1 MMPGMRGLRGIA
13 IGLLVAACCAAQA
26 PAAFAAPQRH
36 THFLGHSV
44 RGRPIWAVE
53 IGNPAAPRKVLVV
66 GCIHGNEPAGIAVAR
81 RLQTLRPPTGTV
93 LWIVNDLNP
102 DGYAAHTR
110 HNARRVDLN
119 RNFPYNWRPIGSPGS
134 VYYSGPRPASE
145 PETQIAMHLILTLHP
160 RLTIWYHQ
168 AMRLVDESGGRL
180 ALEQRYAQLVGLP
193 LRRLPAYN
201 GTATSWEN
209 HRMPG
214 TTSFVVELPG
224 GTLPSTS
231 VTRHAHAVLSLAA
244 MLR

>member
-1 MMPGMRGLRGIA
+1 MRGRWLAVGV
-13 IGLLVAACCAAQA
+13 LVA
-26 PAAFAAPQRH
+26 AAFAAAAPSAFALPQRH
-36 THFLGHSV
+36 TYFLGHSV

-66 GCIHGNEPAGIAVAR
+66 GLIHGNEPAGIAIAK

-110 HNARRVDLN
+110 QNAHRVDLN
-119 RNFPYNWRPIGSPGS
+119 RNFPYNWRLSGYPGS
-134 VYYSGPRPASE
+134 TYYSGPRPASE

-193 LRRLPAYN
+193 LRRLPAYH

-209 HRMPG
+209 HSMPG

-224 GTLPSTS
+224 GTLSSTG
-231 VTRHAHAVLSLAA
+231 VARHAHAVESVAA